1 MTNNEPPLRA
11 GAAPPACPGCR
22 AAAVSLVDTVATSE
36 LAQLYRG
43 IGVEV
48 GAYFQGIGRIARLP
62 GVRDALAARVARE
75 KPQLR
80 NGHTVVLVARK
91 ERVA

>member
-1 MTNNEPPLRA
+1 M
-11 GAAPPACPGCR
+11 
-22 AAAVSLVDTVATSE
+22 
-36 LAQLYRG
+36 
-43 IGVEV
+43 